1 MADTLSRS
9 WEQLYQEAVDEPDIN
24 NLTQRVHVAEAA
36 MFYRWQEFAGSEPVQ
51 QEHQR
56 LLAAAEG
63 LLKIKGEKLK
73 WPGLDFSA
81 SGRVRSA

>member
-1 MADTLSRS
+1 MADTLSQS

-36 MFYRWQEFAGSEPVQ
+36 MFYRWQELAESEPVE

-56 LLAAAEG
+56 LLEAAEG
-63 LLKIKGEKLK
+63 LLKIKRDKLK
-73 WPGLDFSA
+73 WPGLGFSA
-81 SGRVRSA
+81 RGW

>member
-36 MFYRWQEFAGSEPVQ
+36 MFYRWQELAESKRPPEQ
-51 QEHQR
+51 KEHQR
-56 LLAAAEG
+56 LQDAAEG
-63 LLKIKGEKLK
+63 LLKIKSDKLK
-73 WPGLDFSA
+73 WPGLDFYATA
-81 SGRVRSA
+81 S

>member
-9 WEQLYQEAVDEPDIN
+9 WEQLYQEAVDEPDID

-36 MFYRWQEFAGSEPVQ
+36 MFYRWQELAPVQ
-51 QEHQR
+51 QQHQR

-63 LLKIKGEKLK
+63 LLKIKGEKFN
-73 WPGLDFSA
+73 WPGLEFSA
-81 SGRVRSA
+81 SGR

>member
-24 NLTQRVHVAEAA
+24 NLTQRVHAAEAA
-36 MFYRWQEFAGSEPVQ
+36 MFYRWQELAESKRPPEK

-56 LLAAAEG
+56 LQEASEG
-63 LLKIKGEKLK
+63 LLRIKSERLK
-73 WPGLDFSA
+73 WPGLPSYA
-81 SGRVRSA
+81 TVS

>member
-36 MFYRWQEFAGSEPVQ
+36 MFYRWQELAGSKLTAEE

-56 LLAAAEG
+56 LQEAADG
-63 LLKIKGEKLK
+63 LLKIKSDELK
-73 WPGLDFSA
+73 WPGLDSWTTA
-81 SGRVRSA
+81 S